1 MAKPTV
7 HVDDE
12 LLADTDEFVEQS
24 TMFNNRSQFVK
35 YALRE
40 QLQKHAE

>member
-12 LLADTDEFVEQS
+12 LLADTDDFVEQS
-24 TMFNNRSQFVK
+24 TMFSNRSQFVK
-35 YALRE
+35 YCLRE

>member
-12 LLADTDEFVEQS
+12 LLADTDEFVAES
-24 TMFNNRSQFVK
+24 NMFDSRSQFVK
-35 YALRE
+35 YCLRE
-40 QLQKHAE
+40 ELQKHAE